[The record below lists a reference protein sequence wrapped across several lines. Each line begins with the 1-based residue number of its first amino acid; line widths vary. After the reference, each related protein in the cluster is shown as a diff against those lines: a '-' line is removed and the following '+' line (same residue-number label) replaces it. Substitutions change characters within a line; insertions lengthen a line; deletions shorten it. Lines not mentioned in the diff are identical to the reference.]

1 MSIETTVAPGIGIFD
16 EVRWGTHL
24 CQLYESNQDLI
35 EVLVPYFRK
44 GLERNAFCLWLS
56 SVPLGQQVMEAL
68 RQEIPHFEQYQRKG
82 QFRAI
87 PYAEWYLRDG
97 QFNVSAAVEHAS
109 AAMNE
114 AKALGFEGLW
124 GAGDLGWLDK
134 RDWQTLLTYE
144 EAACNLVSD
153 AQVVAMCAYPLR
165 ALGIPEALDL
175 SRIHRSVVMRREG
188 KWMLTES
195 LEQSKADHALRDVE
209 KSYKHLFDA
218 TLDGIEVIDAATGRI
233 LTANQA
239 AANIFGF
246 PSPEQMV
253 GIDPLEYMPD
263 EDKGRVAQMMAES
276 MFEKDLHRVM
286 ELRVLKTDG
295 SEIWVSARGVRTD
308 YKGRL
313 AGLISIRDIT
323 EQSKAE
329 RALQESQRESQAVFN
344 STRDGIALFDL
355 TGRLMAVNKRAQEV
369 GGYTADELAGRSF
382 DQLDMFGPQD
392 IAKMV
397 SLFAPVL
404 SGAETPPLE
413 LEVVTKSGQR
423 LILDVRVT
431 PLKRDEDVIG
441 AIAVLRDIT
450 ERRQAEAALRESER
464 RYRLVAESVS
474 DTIWTMDM
482 NLRFTYVSASVT
494 HMLGYSLEEI
504 LLKNMDEV
512 VSPDSLEVAAKE
524 IEATVLKGEAA
535 ERGLWGEKPV
545 ELKMIRKDGA
555 TIWTESRAI
564 LMRGVDGQSVQ
575 ILGVTRDTSE
585 RKAADDELRR
595 KEAYFRALIEKTS
608 DGIAL
613 LGSDGRISY
622 TSPSL
627 DRMFGFPPEAQIGT
641 SMADLLHPDDIPL
654 ANESL
659 VRLLDNPGVTI
670 RVEARGRHKDGT
682 WRVLEATGTNLLD
695 DAAVEGI
702 VVNLRDI
709 TERKLAE
716 RVLQESEN
724 KYRLLAE
731 NAQDVILALDMNLR
745 PTYLS
750 PSIERLTGYNGE
762 EARVRS
768 LEETLTPASVE
779 TAARAFADGLSEVE
793 KSASAAR
800 SINRMIELEL
810 LCKDGSTVWAEF
822 ALSFICDA
830 DGRPTGVLAVV
841 RDVDERRRA
850 QQALSESE
858 KRYRLLAENVS
869 DVIWVTDA
877 NLRPTYVSPSIQRL
891 LGFGAD
897 ESLFRG
903 LEDALSPLSADKVRG
918 IAAKLMTAGR
928 DGEESTELQHP
939 VEIELRRKDG
949 SSVWVDTTA
958 TVIRDPNGHPVQFLG
973 VLRDVTERKQA
984 EEQVQQTIKKLERT
998 LEGTIQAIRTIV
1010 DTRDRYTAGHQQR
1023 VTELS
1028 CAIGE
1033 AMGLPSKQIESI
1045 HIAGLLHDIGK
1056 IVLPTEILTKPG
1068 RLNEIEFAMIKAH
1081 SRVGHDILKSV
1092 EFPWPI
1098 AKMVLQHHER
1108 VNGTGYPD
1116 GVRGE
1121 GILLEA
1127 RILAVADVVEA
1138 MSSHRPYRP
1147 ALGIDKALDEIIQN
1161 SGVLYDPRVV
1171 DACLSVFREGGF
1183 SFKAEATTD
1192 LY

>member
-44 GLERNAFCLWLS
+44 GLQRNAFCLWLS

-68 RQEIPHFEQYQRKG
+68 RQDIPHFEQYQRKG

-109 AAMNE
+109 AAVNE
-114 AKALGFEGLW
+114 AKALGLGGLW

-134 RDWQTLLTYE
+134 SEWQTLVTYE
-144 EAACNLVSD
+144 ETVSQVISD
-153 AQVVAMCAYPLR
+153 AQVAAMCAYPLR

-195 LEQSKADHALRDVE
+195 LEQIKSDHALRDVE
-209 KSYKHLFDA
+209 KSYKHLFDT

-233 LTANQA
+233 LIANQA

-323 EQSKAE
+323 EQRKAE
-329 RALQESQRESQAVFN
+329 MALEESQRELQAVFN

-355 TGRLMAVNKRAQEV
+355 TGRLIAVNKRAQEV

-392 IAKMV
+392 VAKMA
-397 SLFAPVL
+397 SILAPVL
-404 SGAETPPLE
+404 SGSESPPLE

-431 PLKRDEDVIG
+431 PLERDKGVIG

-450 ERRQAEAALRESER
+450 E
-464 RYRLVAESVS
+464 
-474 DTIWTMDM
+474 
-482 NLRFTYVSASVT
+482 
-494 HMLGYSLEEI
+494 
-504 LLKNMDEV
+504 LKQ
-512 VSPDSLEVAAKE
+512 
-524 IEATVLKGEAA
+524 TV
-535 ERGLWGEKPV
+535 R
-545 ELKMIRKDGA
+545 
-555 TIWTESRAI
+555 T
-564 LMRGVDGQSVQ
+564 
-575 ILGVTRDTSE
+575 
-585 RKAADDELRR
+585 
-595 KEAYFRALIEKTS
+595 
-608 DGIAL
+608 
-613 LGSDGRISY
+613 
-622 TSPSL
+622 
-627 DRMFGFPPEAQIGT
+627 
-641 SMADLLHPDDIPL
+641 
-654 ANESL
+654 
-659 VRLLDNPGVTI
+659 
-670 RVEARGRHKDGT
+670 
-682 WRVLEATGTNLLD
+682 
-695 DAAVEGI
+695 
-702 VVNLRDI
+702 
-709 TERKLAE
+709 
-716 RVLQESEN
+716 LQESEN

-731 NAQDVILALDMNLR
+731 NAQDVIIAFDMNLR

-750 PSIERLTGYNGE
+750 PSIERLIGYNVE
-762 EARVRS
+762 EATVRS
-768 LEETLTPASVE
+768 LEETLTPGSME
-779 TAARAFADGLSEVE
+779 IAARAFADGLSEVE

-800 SINRMIELEL
+800 RMNSLIELEL
-810 LCKDGSTVWAEF
+810 RRKDGSTVWTEF

-869 DVIWVTDA
+869 DVIWVTDT

-903 LEDALSPLSADKVRG
+903 LEEALSPLSADKVRG
-918 IAAKLMTAGR
+918 IAARLMTAGR

-949 SSVWVDTTA
+949 SRVWVDTTA
-958 TVIRDPNGHPVQFLG
+958 TVIRDPTGHAVQFLG
-973 VLRDVTERKQA
+973 VLRDATERKRA
-984 EEQVQQTIKKLERT
+984 EEQVQQTIKKLEKT
-998 LEGTIQAIRTIV
+998 LEGTIQAIRTMV

-1033 AMGLPSKQIESI
+1033 AMGLPSKQIEAI

-1138 MSSHRPYRP
+1138 MSSHRPYRA
-1147 ALGIDKALDEIIQN
+1147 ALGLDKALEEITQN

-1171 DACLSVFREGGF
+1171 DACVRVFTEGGF
-1183 SFKAEATTD
+1183 SFKSEAIAD

>member
-56 SVPLGQQVMEAL
+56 SVPLGHQVIEAL
-68 RQEIPHFEQYQRKG
+68 RHDIPHFEQYQRKG

-109 AAMNE
+109 AAVNE

-134 RDWQTLLTYE
+134 SEWQTLVTYE
-144 EAACNLVSD
+144 ETVSQVISD

-195 LEQSKADHALRDVE
+195 LEQIKSDHALRDVE
-209 KSYKHLFDA
+209 KSYKHLFDT

-233 LTANQA
+233 LIANQA

-323 EQSKAE
+323 EQRKAE
-329 RALQESQRESQAVFN
+329 RALEESQRELQAVFN

-355 TGRLMAVNKRAQEV
+355 TGRLIAVNKRAQEV

-392 IAKMV
+392 IAKMTCI
-397 SLFAPVL
+397 LAPVL
-404 SGAETPPLE
+404 SGAESPPLE

-431 PLKRDEDVIG
+431 PLERDKGVIG

-450 ERRQAEAALRESER
+450 E
-464 RYRLVAESVS
+464 
-474 DTIWTMDM
+474 
-482 NLRFTYVSASVT
+482 
-494 HMLGYSLEEI
+494 
-504 LLKNMDEV
+504 LKR
-512 VSPDSLEVAAKE
+512 
-524 IEATVLKGEAA
+524 TVQ
-535 ERGLWGEKPV
+535 
-545 ELKMIRKDGA
+545 
-555 TIWTESRAI
+555 T
-564 LMRGVDGQSVQ
+564 
-575 ILGVTRDTSE
+575 
-585 RKAADDELRR
+585 
-595 KEAYFRALIEKTS
+595 
-608 DGIAL
+608 
-613 LGSDGRISY
+613 
-622 TSPSL
+622 
-627 DRMFGFPPEAQIGT
+627 
-641 SMADLLHPDDIPL
+641 
-654 ANESL
+654 
-659 VRLLDNPGVTI
+659 
-670 RVEARGRHKDGT
+670 
-682 WRVLEATGTNLLD
+682 
-695 DAAVEGI
+695 
-702 VVNLRDI
+702 
-709 TERKLAE
+709 
-716 RVLQESEN
+716 LQESEN

-731 NAQDVILALDMNLR
+731 NAQDVIIAFDMNLR

-750 PSIERLTGYNGE
+750 PSIERLIGYNVD
-762 EARVRS
+762 EATVRS
-768 LEETLTPASVE
+768 LEETLTPASME
-779 TAARAFADGLSEVE
+779 IAARAFADGLSEVE

-800 SINRMIELEL
+800 RMNRLIELEL
-810 LCKDGSTVWAEF
+810 RRKDGSTVWAEF

-903 LEDALSPLSADKVRG
+903 VEEALGPLSADRVRG

-928 DGEESTELQHP
+928 DGEENTELQHP

-958 TVIRDPNGHPVQFLG
+958 TVIRDHNGQAVQFLG

-984 EEQVQQTIKKLERT
+984 EEQVQQTIKKLEKT
-998 LEGTIQAIRTIV
+998 LEGTIQAIRTMV

-1033 AMGLPSKQIESI
+1033 AMGLPSRQIESI

-1147 ALGIDKALDEIIQN
+1147 ALGIDKALDEIVQN

-1171 DACLSVFREGGF
+1171 EACLSVFHEGGF
-1183 SFKAEATTD
+1183 SFKSEAIAD